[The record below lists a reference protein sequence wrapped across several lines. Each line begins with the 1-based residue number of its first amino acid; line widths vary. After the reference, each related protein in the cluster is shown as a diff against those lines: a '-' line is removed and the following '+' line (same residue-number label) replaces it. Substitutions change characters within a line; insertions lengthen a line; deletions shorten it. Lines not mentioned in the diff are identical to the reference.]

1 MITICNGRQGK
12 FTISESGED
21 LIKNNNLKTI
31 SEYLNEERPE
41 EVEAHLFNRNSIKFE
56 MEFRDEEILRNL
68 IFLQFKK
75 ENDIF
80 VVED

>member
-12 FTISESGED
+12 FTISEGDED

-41 EVEAHLFNRNSIKFE
+41 EVEAHLFNGNSIKFE
-56 MEFRDEEILRNL
+56 MTFRDEEILKNL
-68 IFLQFKK
+68 IFQQFKRNN
-75 ENDIF
+75 EIF
-80 VVED
+80 LAED

>member
-56 MEFRDEEILRNL
+56 MEFRDEEILKNL
-68 IFLQFKK
+68 IFQQFKRNN
-75 ENDIF
+75 EIF
-80 VVED
+80 VAED